1 MAVNLNQFG
10 VPSSASDN
18 STLMPKLQYR
28 FRVNFTGMGNV
39 AADRTSSTQNVISAG
54 RPSITHEEVI
64 VDSYNSKSYIA
75 GKHTWEPISIVLRD
89 DVNWSVI
96 KLIGQPHTK
105 SISNEDNWIY
115 IERVLSKGSYHQ
127 LGKNVLK
134 TNNVLILTF
143 NKYGVLVDKNLLN
156 KNDINKMRFTKKITD
171 NNLSKKSFVQS
182 FLSSVKSKMYQQRK

>member
-1 MAVNLNQFG
+1 MFFHFKYILIPSLIILNACQ
-10 VPSSASDN
+10 
-18 STLMPKLQYR
+18 LQEP
-28 FRVNFTGMGNV
+28 T
-39 AADRTSSTQNVISAG
+39 
-54 RPSITHEEVI
+54 
-64 VDSYNSKSYIA
+64 KSHGILFLENRA
-75 GKHTWEPISIVLRD
+75 KQIKININNKND
-89 DVNWSVI
+89 VI

-182 FLSSVKSKMYQQRK
+182 FLSSVKAKMYQQRK